1 MTVDTVVTR
10 HYLLTCRRCR
20 HTWGTTYQ
28 VRSIHDDAGDHEVYY
43 RGGAPAA
50 APAAS
55 RCPQCGGLRVAILPS
70 RPE

>member
-1 MTVDTVVTR
+1 MTVDTLVTR
-10 HYLLTCRRCR
+10 HYRLTCRRCH
-20 HTWGTTYQ
+20 HTWETTYQ
-28 VRSIHDDAGDHEVYY
+28 VRTIHDDAGDHEVYY

-55 RCPQCGGLRVAILPS
+55 RCPHCGGLRVAILPS